1 MIAWRVA
8 SVVIGLVVAC
18 LVEMAVAVAK
28 VPKVA
33 KVAVVV
39 TLVPSPLRAPWAA

>member
-18 LVEMAVAVAK
+18 LVEMAVAVATLAK

-33 KVAVVV
+33 VV
-39 TLVPSPLRAPWAA
+39 PLPAPWAA